1 MAPVDDLSGE
11 WGQIPVL
18 FCSFM
23 YAHHWQP
30 IRVCSHLTSSQSP
43 MPTKEKN
50 WTTKG
55 NCSQI
60 LFPEEISTL
69 LALPLAGEIQSTQ
82 GKDFILTASSL
93 TEEIKKVQSWASYRK
108 LYGMVH
114 NSKNLWRDEKTFGL
128 LQFKERDLQD
138 AEQKHFLIF
147 GNLLKDCIK
156 LLVTVQKGNPIRRE
170 I

>member
-1 MAPVDDLSGE
+1 MPCPLNQQCSVDHKNLICIQGIFKITSMVPVDDLSGE

-30 IRVCSHLTSSQSP
+30 IRVCSHLTSPQSP

-55 NCSQI
+55 NHSQI
-60 LFPEEISTL
+60 LFSEEISTL
-69 LALPLAGEIQSTQ
+69 LPPLLEGEIQPTQ
-82 GKDFILTASSL
+82 GKDILTASSL

-108 LYGMVH
+108 LYRMVH
-114 NSKNLWRDEKTFGL
+114 NSKNFWRDQKTFSCCSS
-128 LQFKERDLQD
+128 K
-138 AEQKHFLIF
+138 
-147 GNLLKDCIK
+147 
-156 LLVTVQKGNPIRRE
+156 KGTNKIQNRNTS
-170 I
+170 